1 MLRYERDFTPWV
13 VDSAD
18 PPDPNGPDLAPTLLF
33 DGERRTLELR
43 PRPRTQERVPRAL
56 PAEDL
61 TGEFYTASTV
71 TSQVLVTRC
80 DGSVESLVCEPHVLA
95 DPLGIAIDMG
105 GLIYVADPKA
115 RRIVVLRPEDGTVR
129 AILFGVEL
137 REPVDVAIGL
147 DGCAYVVDREAAQ
160 VFRFSS
166 SFRLLANFPAQNAA
180 GLPESPKPV
189 AVTGAPDG
197 SILVIDA
204 NHPRVLRF
212 APQGEP
218 LADMEF
224 SAAAEFEAARTS
236 PAADPCPQAAKTPS
250 TVTAEQRLAA
260 EHRRTRLLAFGA
272 SGRYEAS
279 GVLLSAILDSRL
291 PGTQW
296 HRIEIG
302 ADIPDGT
309 RITVETATANDAT
322 DFNDSVEWQA
332 PSRIGSPIPITAAVP
347 EQLIQSRPGRY
358 LRLRVTLSSDGVA
371 TPSLRWIRILYP
383 RETYLDYLPV
393 AYRRDE
399 KAAWFLER
407 FLALFER
414 VFTGVEDRFERFSRQ
429 LNPQAAPR
437 EIIDWLACLL
447 DLAFDPSWPLE
458 RRRNLVA
465 RAMDLYKRRGTPR
478 GLQTYVQ
485 IYTGVKPLVRERFL
499 ERPIEPAFVGR
510 PGGVLGTGLALQT
523 PVATRPADEELY
535 RAYAHRFSVLVYL
548 LDECDAERVLSVV
561 EHIVRTNKPAHTAH
575 ELIPVYPDARLELQS
590 TVGVDFVLGGRKPLM
605 TRVGGRPDDAAQPD
619 HRSALSVDTIL
630 GRTWPRYNRGIEQ
643 QL

>member
-1 MLRYERDFTPWV
+1 
-13 VDSAD
+13 
-18 PPDPNGPDLAPTLLF
+18 
-33 DGERRTLELR
+33 
-43 PRPRTQERVPRAL
+43 
-56 PAEDL
+56 
-61 TGEFYTASTV
+61 
-71 TSQVLVTRC
+71 
-80 DGSVESLVCEPHVLA
+80 
-95 DPLGIAIDMG
+95 MG

-478 GLQTYVQ
+478 GACATEAA
-485 IYTGVKPLVRERFL
+485 TGVTCEFQDNSLRTGSAAYVVSRGHADRLSDNLSEDRYRTEGRQRQREQNAFSMNSPRPPSCTKFPFSNGIAGFL
-499 ERPIEPAFVGR
+499 PSLGAVNPRASLACGR
-510 PGGVLGTGLALQT
+510 
-523 PVATRPADEELY
+523 
-535 RAYAHRFSVLVYL
+535 
-548 LDECDAERVLSVV
+548 
-561 EHIVRTNKPAHTAH
+561 RTT
-575 ELIPVYPDARLELQS
+575 EFGPDALRRAGC
-590 TVGVDFVLGGRKPLM
+590 TGDFVLRVAYLPRFLSEPHPMIGTCEFCFNPDNCQPRRRSGG
-605 TRVGGRPDDAAQPD
+605 
-619 HRSALSVDTIL
+619 S
-630 GRTWPRYNRGIEQ
+630 
-643 QL
+643 